1 MEQQRHAS
9 MTHLSA
15 ESGFQSPGRYS
26 LVAFLLLLTTGL
38 VGCDGN
44 RLRPVVGT
52 VIVDGK
58 PAMTGVEVVFIPQ
71 GNTREA
77 TGLVA
82 EDGKVVMKTVG
93 KPGAMAGLYKVV
105 LRNSLDSIRKEP
117 APTSEPTDD
126 TKRMLAPMGWAERL
140 AKETKFLDNPP
151 KGPGWIP
158 KSYDSPAT
166 SPLQH
171 AVPKGGLKSGSQEGL
186 RPRFEVS
193 SESDA
198 TADAPK

>member
-1 MEQQRHAS
+1 MRKAPELDLQFPR
-9 MTHLSA
+9 
-15 ESGFQSPGRYS
+15 RCS
-26 LVAFLLLLTTGL
+26 LVAFLMLLSAGI

-82 EDGKVVMKTVG
+82 EDGIVVMKTVG
-93 KPGAMAGLYKVV
+93 KPGAMAGSYKVV
-105 LRNSLDSIRKEP
+105 LRNSLDSIRKPQP

-140 AKETKFLDNPP
+140 AKETKFLENPP

-166 SPLQH
+166 SPLKH
-171 AVPKGGLKSGSQEGL
+171 TVPKGGLKAGSQEGL
-186 RPRFEVS
+186 KPRFEVS
-193 SESDA
+193 SESD
-198 TADAPK
+198 TKADAPK

>member
-1 MEQQRHAS
+1 MMLKAP
-9 MTHLSA
+9 
-15 ESGFQSPGRYS
+15 ESVLQFPRCCN
-26 LVAFLLLLTTGL
+26 LAAFLMLLTAGL

-140 AKETKFLDNPP
+140 EKETKFLENPP

-171 AVPKGGLKSGSQEGL
+171 TVPKGGLKAGSQEGL
-186 RPRFEVS
+186 KPRFEVS

-198 TADAPK
+198 AK

>member
-1 MEQQRHAS
+1 MLNALQ
-9 MTHLSA
+9 SA
-15 ESGFQSPGRYS
+15 FQFPRRCS
-26 LVAFLLLLTTGL
+26 LVASLLLLTAGIA
-38 VGCDGN
+38 GCDGN

-77 TGLVA
+77 TGFVA
-82 EDGKVVMKTVG
+82 EDGTVVMRTIG

-105 LRNSLDSIRKEP
+105 LRNSLDSIRKP
-117 APTSEPTDD
+117 QPDPTSEPTDD

-140 AKETKFLDNPP
+140 AKETKFLENPP

-158 KSYDSPAT
+158 KSYDSPAN

-171 AVPKGGLKSGSQEGL
+171 TVPKGGLKAGSQAGL
-186 RPRFEVS
+186 KPRFEVS
-193 SESDA
+193 SERDA
-198 TADAPK
+198 KADAPK

>member
-1 MEQQRHAS
+1 MLKSRDLD
-9 MTHLSA
+9 LS
-15 ESGFQSPGRYS
+15 FPRCCS
-26 LVAFLLLLTTGL
+26 LAAFLMLLTAGL

-82 EDGKVVMKTVG
+82 EDGTVVMKTIG

-140 AKETKFLDNPP
+140 AKETKFLENPP

-171 AVPKGGLKSGSQEGL
+171 TVPKGGLKSGSKEGL
-186 RPRFEVS
+186 KPRFEVS

-198 TADAPK
+198 KADAAK